1 VRDLRATRPVGM
13 ALMVGGGTANV
24 LDYTNALSTRFPRA
38 AALVI
43 LAVYLVLLATFRSA
57 VLPLK
62 AVLTNVLSMLASF
75 GVLVTVFQDGLFS
88 DVLGFSPLGYVE
100 ASLPIVLFC
109 VLFGLSMDYQVFLL
123 SRIKEAH
130 DSGLHNR
137 ASVAI
142 GLQRSGRIITSAA
155 AIVVVVS
162 VSFVAADI
170 VLVKALGLGTAI
182 AVLLDATLV
191 RALLVPAMMRLLGDW
206 NWWSPAWLQRYL
218 PTLSGHVA

>member
-1 VRDLRATRPVGM
+1 
-13 ALMVGGGTANV
+13 
-24 LDYTNALSTRFPRA
+24 
-38 AALVI
+38 
-43 LAVYLVLLATFRSA
+43 
-57 VLPLK
+57 K

-130 DSGLHNR
+130 DSGLDNR

-162 VSFVAADI
+162 LSF
-170 VLVKALGLGTAI
+170 
-182 AVLLDATLV
+182 
-191 RALLVPAMMRLLGDW
+191 
-206 NWWSPAWLQRYL
+206 
-218 PTLSGHVA
+218 